1 MKKNKLL
8 LFIILIFPYIE
19 PLSFKDIPLLD
30 KVYSAMKIL
39 WFFIICL
46 IYFLNLIRLFIV
58 YRFHHNLAQLVYN
71 IFL

>member
-46 IYFLNLIRLFIV
+46 IYFLNLRKNGYKISKFI
-58 YRFHHNLAQLVYN
+58 F
-71 IFL
+71 